1 VIGALTLPSPAAGN
15 AACGASV
22 LNDWFDNGQ
31 VDRLYQLPCYGEAID
46 AIPSDIR
53 DYSDA
58 EEVISRALQAATRG
72 RLARGG
78 ADPTPG
84 GTLLNETSR
93 ASIAERRAEVVR
105 TAAAGVDPSGASVP
119 PIPLLVL
126 GGLSLVLLV
135 SGGVGYVSRRRDTE
149 ERIRSRGPADE
160 R

>member
-1 VIGALTLPSPAAGN
+1 M
-15 AACGASV
+15 

-31 VDRLYQLPCYGEAID
+31 VDRLYQLACYGEALD

-58 EEVISRALQAATRG
+58 EQVIFRALQAATRG
-72 RLARGG
+72 SLARGG

-84 GTLLNETSR
+84 GTLSYERSR
-93 ASIAERRAEVVR
+93 ATIAQRHAEVVR
-105 TAAAGVDPSGASVP
+105 TAAAGVDPSGPSAP

-135 SGGVGYVSRRRDTE
+135 SRGVGYLSRRRDTQD
-149 ERIRSRGPADE
+149 RR
-160 R
+160 